1 MLNRLLIVGTLAKDP
16 ELKETESGKKVV
28 NTTIAIQ
35 RDYKN
40 KEGKYDVDFIDC
52 VLWNGVAE
60 NACTYLKKGDLVGVN
75 GKLGTTKDKNGNKV
89 MNVVVEK
96 MSFIQTHNKEKKKEN
111 LER

>member
-28 NTTIAIQ
+28 NTTIAVE

-40 KEGKYDVDFIDC
+40 KEGKREVDFIDC
-52 VLWNGVAE
+52 VIWNNVAE
-60 NACTYLKKGDLVGVN
+60 NVCTYLKKGDLVGIN

-89 MNVVVEK
+89 MNVIVEK
-96 MSFIQTHNKEKKKEN
+96 MSFIKSHNKQKKKESY
-111 LER
+111 ER